1 MKIRAETAVRMGKE
15 PETIDLSKA
24 YWHALFFVIGGAI
37 LLVVGLTAT
46 LLLGVSAADDRI
58 FAVEALISGL
68 LTEFFFF
75 RRLLSKRLALLLKP
89 QILFVYVWPLLCLY
103 VFVTRPFE

>member
-1 MKIRAETAVRMGKE
+1 MNQELETV
-15 PETIDLSKA
+15 DLSKA
-24 YWHALFFVIGGAI
+24 YWHALFFVVGGI
-37 LLVVGLTAT
+37 FLLVVGLTAT

-58 FAVEALISGL
+58 FAVEALVSGL
-68 LTEFFFF
+68 LAEFLFF
-75 RRLLSKRLALLLKP
+75 RRVLHKRLALLLKP

>member
-1 MKIRAETAVRMGKE
+1 MERA
-15 PETIDLSKA
+15 PETVDLRKA
-24 YWHALFFVIGGAI
+24 HWHALFFVVGGGF

-46 LLLGVSAADDRI
+46 LTLGVSAADDRI
-58 FAVEALISGL
+58 FALEALVSGL
-68 LTEFFFF
+68 LTEFLFF
-75 RRLLSKRLALLLKP
+75 RRLLNKRLALLLKP